1 MTLATATSE
10 APRAAGIKVRG
21 DARAL
26 LVIEIALL
34 LIGGGIFC
42 FRVLPHAWRT
52 VNTDFPNYYITARL
66 VHDGYSTDRIYEWD
80 WFARQKDRLGIDQ
93 KVVGFNSLTP
103 ISALVLLPLS
113 SLDPIAAK
121 RVWLLLNL
129 LLLVP
134 TLWSIRSLSGIS
146 WRWLGIA
153 TLFSF
158 PLYKNLEYG
167 QYYLVL
173 LLLLT
178 SALWFYVRRWSAIA
192 GVLVAFAAGLKIFPI
207 FFLFYFLKKRDWR
220 ATCGFLV
227 GLVLVL
233 ALSILFFGQTLM
245 SRYAFEI
252 LPAALRGE
260 AMDPYSLEANSISAV
275 VHHLFAYEPELNP
288 HPVLQAWWAIA
299 ILQPIL
305 QLLVLVPA
313 LLLSSPARDKQT
325 LPLEWSTLIVALLAA
340 STLPAS
346 YHFVLLLL
354 PCAVWAQ
361 HLLQKGQWRAAA
373 LCIVL
378 YFLIGWPIWPKVN
391 DSGWHALLGVPRLWL
406 VLLLTFLLYRK
417 SWRKGALQALPQRI
431 WAGAWAAVCLVQ
443 VLSFWQH
450 EEDLYKSQQWR
461 LSASPSI
468 FSIASPAVTKE
479 GIVFVA
485 MTIDGWRLVQ
495 LSAEHGLHVN
505 VGEVDQLSVTPDE
518 GSLLVERDSI
528 ATDIIRLDS
537 CTRTGS
543 IVVRDAL
550 QPAISGDGKWL
561 SFIRTVKGRGSLWV
575 TDMEGAP
582 NEMRVTEPALE
593 VYDLSVGPGQTLL
606 FSAANKNGQ
615 MELFQR
621 GSQGNIVS
629 LGTLNAR
636 YPSLSPDGKWLAYSA
651 LKRGIWHLTLR
662 DLHSGIDR
670 QLGVADC
677 NEFSPAW
684 ERDSRTLLY
693 ISDCGR
699 GLWQNSLYRR
709 TVVP

>member
-1 MTLATATSE
+1 VIRATATSE
-10 APRAAGIKVRG
+10 APRTAGIKVRG

-26 LVIEIALL
+26 LALEIALL
-34 LIGGGIFC
+34 LLGGAILC
-42 FRVLPHAWRT
+42 FRILPHAWRT

-66 VHDGYSTDRIYEWD
+66 VHEGYSTDRIYEWD

-93 KVVGFNSLTP
+93 NVVGFNSLTP
-103 ISALVLLPLS
+103 ISALALVPIS
-113 SLDPIAAK
+113 SLDPITAK
-121 RVWLLLNL
+121 RGWILLNL

-134 TLWSIRSLSGIS
+134 TLCLIRSLSGLP

-173 LLLLT
+173 LLLLAG
-178 SALWFYVRRWSAIA
+178 ALWLYVRRWSATA
-192 GVLVAFAAGLKIFPI
+192 GALVALAAGLKVFPI
-207 FFLFYFLKKRDWR
+207 FFIFYFLKKRDWR
-220 ATCGFLV
+220 ATCGFLL
-227 GLVLVL
+227 GLALVLS
-233 ALSILFFGQTLM
+233 LSMLVFGHTLM

-260 AMDPYSLEANSISAV
+260 AMDPYSLEANSISAL

-288 HPVLQAWWAIA
+288 HPVFQAWWAIA
-299 ILQPIL
+299 ILQPVL
-305 QLLVLVPA
+305 QLLVLIPA
-313 LLLSSPARDKQT
+313 LLLSSAARDKQT
-325 LPLEWSTLIVALLAA
+325 LSLEWSTLIVALLAV

-373 LCIVL
+373 LCVVL

-391 DSGWHALLGVPRLWL
+391 DSGWYALFGVPRLWL
-406 VLLLTFLLYRK
+406 VLSLVVLSYRESWPKDLLRM
-417 SWRKGALQALPQRI
+417 LPQRI
-431 WAGAWAAVCLVQ
+431 WVGAWAAVCLVQ
-443 VLSFWQH
+443 VLSLWQH
-450 EEDLYKSQQWR
+450 EKDLYKSQQWR

-468 FSIASPAVTKE
+468 FSIASPAVGKK
-479 GIVFVA
+479 GLFFVA
-485 MTIDGWRLVQ
+485 MTIDGWRLAQ
-495 LSAEHGLHVN
+495 LSVEHGLHVN
-505 VGEVDQLSVTPDE
+505 VGETDQLSVVTDE

-528 ATDIIRLDS
+528 ATDILRLDS
-537 CTRTGS
+537 DASTSS
-543 IVVRDAL
+543 IVVRNAVH
-550 QPAISGDGKWL
+550 PAISGDGKWL

-582 NEMRVTEPALE
+582 NEMRVTEPALD

-629 LGTLNAR
+629 LGILNAR